1 MADWESGNKSR
12 RMILSYDQRIM
23 PGQYPVADLMG
34 YRHTKDGQLVIEP
47 EEAKTVRFIFLAFIQ
62 GYNYDQIAMILTQK
76 KRSTL
81 RGRQEWNGVMVANI
95 MKNERRWGDLEARKS
110 IVVDYKLGKV
120 TKNNGNRCSAYVPE
134 HHEAIVSPEIARAAH
149 LVASSSKKCGVQDI
163 AVIRQGALKGFVGIH
178 PNWNGINA
186 ESIRSLCLST
196 YLPEE
201 VAKLNK
207 MAEMRSGKK
216 LDMALPSDYL
226 TVSGICFINQSSPVM
241 EMKNLLLGAAGFI
254 GTNLAIELAKNP
266 KNKLTLVDRNK
277 DYFKTVV
284 KMNIGNINVME
295 SNLTFDM
302 DFDSILKGQDVVYHL
317 VSTTVPTT
325 SNQHISQ
332 ELVSNVIFSANLF
345 EACIRCGV
353 EKVVFISSG
362 GTVYG
367 KESDCPLKEKT
378 ATNPISSYGV
388 QKITIE
394 KLLYLY
400 RYMYGLDYRIIRLA
414 NPYGPYQRPNGVLGA
429 VTTFTYKALQGE
441 DITVYG
447 DGSVVRDFIYA
458 DAAGNTVVYMV
469 PNYQIDGK
477 TGTWLPYDS
486 EVIEGVC
493 FFMMRNEQRKD
504 AVSPIVVDSK
514 GVFVTDAPNGFEN
527 VRSIL
532 TEYIYR
538 DKKKQPNMTEHEKYL
553 TNGTYER
560 ARESGTEQN
569 YDMIDGCVNNVP
581 KKPRRIGGRWS
592 VLDRLHIK
600 QAERKQKEQPQQQQ
614 RERSRKN

>member
-47 EEAKTVRFIFLAFIQ
+47 EEAKAVRFIFLAFIQ

-378 ATNPISSYGV
+378 ATNPISLYGV

-532 TEYIYR
+532 TEYVHR
-538 DKKKQPNMTEHEKYL
+538 DKKKQPNMTEHEKCL